1 MKRFVDSISVRLS
14 LKFMIILTAAVLCLS
29 LAFILVVNSIIRS
42 SQDRDLKRVASNIE
56 MDLSKIPA
64 DRMERIKNWKKMRDM
79 RRNSED
85 EKKDEKDDADAR
97 RDEAMNPQKAN
108 ENRPVPFP
116 MVPYYISFSVSDS
129 FGKVIFTNDPF
140 LPEVPETN
148 GSSEHLIRKNYF
160 IDGDL
165 NILYFSKKIM
175 LSDGEYSLVT
185 AMDMTRDSS
194 FQLYRSL
201 PKSIMLAIIPILL
214 ASFFISYMITSR
226 TMKPVIQV
234 TRDASKISSSNLGVE
249 RLEESKPD
257 DEINDLIKT
266 FNNLFDRLKIDFDRE
281 KQFTSDVSH
290 ELKTPIAVILGQTN
304 LLLRWGKDDASQL
317 EKSLTSIKKETKSM
331 EAIITNLLQ
340 ISRLERGKIKPNME
354 KVHIGEM
361 FLRLK
366 DEFFAVSP
374 SLSISFDAA
383 AADFDFVTDSELLH
397 QVLTVVVSNSVKYA
411 GEDCSITFK
420 ALKGMGM
427 TIEIED
433 DGPGFAES
441 VLPHVFERFYRGDEA
456 HTRSAGG
463 SGLGLSIAKVIVESL
478 GGRIFAYNTDSHGAG
493 IKIVLKKI

>member
-1 MKRFVDSISVRLS
+1 
-14 LKFMIILTAAVLCLS
+14 
-29 LAFILVVNSIIRS
+29 
-42 SQDRDLKRVASNIE
+42 
-56 MDLSKIPA
+56 
-64 DRMERIKNWKKMRDM
+64 
-79 RRNSED
+79 
-85 EKKDEKDDADAR
+85 
-97 RDEAMNPQKAN
+97 
-108 ENRPVPFP
+108 
-116 MVPYYISFSVSDS
+116 
-129 FGKVIFTNDPF
+129 
-140 LPEVPETN
+140 
-148 GSSEHLIRKNYF
+148 
-160 IDGDL
+160 
-165 NILYFSKKIM
+165 
-175 LSDGEYSLVT
+175 
-185 AMDMTRDSS
+185 
-194 FQLYRSL
+194 
-201 PKSIMLAIIPILL
+201 
-214 ASFFISYMITSR
+214 
-226 TMKPVIQV
+226 
-234 TRDASKISSSNLGVE
+234 
-249 RLEESKPD
+249 
-257 DEINDLIKT
+257 
-266 FNNLFDRLKIDFDRE
+266 
-281 KQFTSDVSH
+281 
-290 ELKTPIAVILGQTN
+290 
-304 LLLRWGKDDASQL
+304 
-317 EKSLTSIKKETKSM
+317 
-331 EAIITNLLQ
+331 AIITNLLQ

-374 SLSISFDAA
+374 SLSIFFDAA